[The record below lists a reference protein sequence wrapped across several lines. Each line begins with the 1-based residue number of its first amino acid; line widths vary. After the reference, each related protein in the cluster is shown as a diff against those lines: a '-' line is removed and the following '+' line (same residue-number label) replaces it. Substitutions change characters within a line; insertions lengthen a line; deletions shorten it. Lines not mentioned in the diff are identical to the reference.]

1 MDKPKGSFRKSK
13 KSFRKPLPPIQS
25 GDRIDYQSIDLIRQ
39 FISQQGKILSRR
51 VNRLTL
57 KQQRFLTLAIKQAR
71 ILAFLPFTNTE
82 SLEKMKTRIREARL
96 KAEEA
101 RLKAKEARLKKAK
114 EARLKA
120 EEARLKKAKDARL
133 KAKETRKKTFRKIFI
148 NPKKSKLNTETS

>member
-1 MDKPKGSFRKSK
+1 MDKPKGPFRKSK
-13 KSFRKPLPPIQS
+13 KSFRKPLPPIKS
-25 GDRIDYQSIDLIRQ
+25 GDRIDYQNIDLIRR

-57 KQQRFLTLAIKQAR
+57 KQQRVLTLAIKQAR

-101 RLKAKEARLKKAK
+101 RLKAKEARLK
-114 EARLKA
+114 
-120 EEARLKKAKDARL
+120 
-133 KAKETRKKTFRKIFI
+133 AKETRNQNKKTFRKIFI
-148 NPKKSKLNTETS
+148 NPKRSKLNTETS

>member
-1 MDKPKGSFRKSK
+1 MEQITGPVRKSK

-25 GDRIDYQSIDLIRQ
+25 GDRIDYQNIDLIRR

-57 KQQRFLTLAIKQAR
+57 KQQRLLTLAIKQAR
-71 ILAFLPFTNTE
+71 ILSFLPFTNTE

-120 EEARLKKAKDARL
+120 KEAINQK
-133 KAKETRKKTFRKIFI
+133 KKTFRKIFI
-148 NPKKSKLNTETS
+148 NTKKNKPNAQTS